1 MDDEMERI
9 KLVVIGGEY
18 TGKTLFIEC
27 LINGYNSL
35 DFKKYQYT
43 CGASYASKK
52 FYYNNKNYLID
63 IWDTAGLQ
71 KYISLTKFFFR
82 DAEIIFVFF
91 NYALKESFET
101 AKNLVESARTDC
113 NNKNVAII
121 LVENKYDLNLSQIKD
136 RNLFCDEEEILSYA
150 NKINIPLVHL
160 SIKEKYSNG
169 VNELFKKAMKE
180 YLKKTNK
187 QEYKY

>member
-27 LINGYNSL
+27 LITGYNSL

-82 DAEIIFVFF
+82 DAGIIFVFF
-91 NYALKESFET
+91 NYAVKESFEK
-101 AKNLVESARTDC
+101 AKTLVESARTDC
-113 NNKNVAII
+113 ENKNVAII

-169 VNELFKKAMKE
+169 VNELFKKAMNE
-180 YLKKTNK
+180 YLKKTSK
-187 QEYKY
+187 